1 MMQQSH
7 FCAYIQTKLQ
17 FGKIHECSLQHY
29 LQTSTIWKQPI
40 SPLTNEWIKKMWYIY
55 TYTCVYIDIITY
67 DISISYTVVLH
78 NITIGESG

>member
-1 MMQQSH
+1 MIQQSQ

-17 FGKIHECSLQHY
+17 FGKIHEHSLWHY

-40 SPLTNEWIKKMWYIY
+40 SPLTDEWIKQMWCIY

-67 DISISYTVVLH
+67 EIYIYHIL
-78 NITIGESG
+78 